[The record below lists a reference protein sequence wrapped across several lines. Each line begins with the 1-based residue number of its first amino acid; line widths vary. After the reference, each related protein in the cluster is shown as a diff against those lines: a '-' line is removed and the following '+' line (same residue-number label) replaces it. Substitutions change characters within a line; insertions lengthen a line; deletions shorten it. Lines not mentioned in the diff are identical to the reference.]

1 MKISELNENL
11 PPFPLTDEEN
21 KECIAHLEAAMRI
34 LGQHSLLRPEAVKI
48 FAIVEDL
55 ESFL

>member
-21 KECIAHLEAAMRI
+21 KECISHLDAAMRI
-34 LGQHSLLRPEAVKI
+34 LYKYELTRPEALKI
-48 FAIVEDL
+48 YKILEDL